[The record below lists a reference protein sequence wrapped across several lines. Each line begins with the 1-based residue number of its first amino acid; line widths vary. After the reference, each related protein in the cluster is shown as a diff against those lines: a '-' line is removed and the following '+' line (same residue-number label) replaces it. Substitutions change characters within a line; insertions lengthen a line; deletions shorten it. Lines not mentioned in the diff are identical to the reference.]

1 MKYCSSSISTL
12 VFLLCVWSHA
22 ANGDSIPATNTPFG
36 ESGPSVHVSQK
47 TTPMYAGGPTDV
59 LAKHNQGCGTTLSPE
74 EAQAALDL
82 LEDGTWEKARNFLR
96 SRERDDRGEV
106 QFAMTIHIVRY
117 SDGSGGIPQ
126 SMVDDCI
133 DILNDRMA
141 STDITFIQEG
151 STRLIDSDTL
161 ASFDRFTEF
170 CLIAENNVPNTMN
183 IYFVPESPGICGV
196 ASFPNSTCQAV
207 VMNNFCS
214 DPVFNDSTFPHEVGH
229 YLNLY
234 HTHTTFNGSECVDGS
249 NCASAGDMLCDTPA
263 DPLLSGVVD
272 FNTCEYLGDSLDA
285 CGSGIP
291 YNPDTANIMSYST
304 KLCRDYFSE
313 DQLSVMTYT
322 AFNVRANHLRDPS
335 VPTGA
340 CCIAN
345 GCFTQT
351 ASNCDEAGGEYLGD
365 GTTCDEEPCGSGP
378 SILIV
383 DGGGSGNFTDIQT
396 AIDFASNGD
405 EIIVYPG
412 NYRGVGFSAIDTM
425 GKAIWIHSSEGPET
439 TFIEGQDAR
448 RGIICENGENPN
460 TIIEGFT
467 IRNCSAP
474 LYDLFGDGN
483 PGELQLGG
491 GILVRDSSPAIV
503 SCIFENNVAAGN
515 GYGSGIFTA
524 SIDGACNPSFT
535 DCLITGNSGL
545 TGGGAYVYAGSLKM
559 VGCTISQNTVTSV
572 SGGGLFIDNASV
584 TLTDTDV
591 CGNSP
596 DQIYGSWTNG
606 GGTTIEDICPSTG
619 GCCLGNDCTI
629 ETAND
634 CDAFGGTYIGN
645 STNCDGNPCSSGP
658 TTWTVAL
665 SGPADFNSIQD
676 AVDAAYDGDEII
688 VSPGTYTSSQAD
700 HVVDLQGKKIRLVSS
715 EGPEVTIINGE
726 GSRRGIVC
734 FNGESQQTVIDG
746 FTVTQCLGIEYD
758 FNMNGGIEWWEI
770 CGGALYC
777 RESSPTIDN
786 CIFSGNNGNFA
797 GGAIYWESGQASI
810 SNCLITGNQAEYG
823 GGFTGFSNSSQAF
836 INCDISS
843 NNAPTGGG
851 LYFQDCNITTM
862 TNCLVTQNSGMGGI
876 LNLFSDTPMTLL
888 DTTVCENEEYQ
899 IQGGWTD
906 NGGSTVEDICP
917 SCTGDATGDG
927 VIDVNDALYVISS
940 WNTPDPNADFD
951 GDGLVDTDDILIL
964 LSQFG
969 VVCE

>member
-1 MKYCSSSISTL
+1 MRFVLTSIASILLAAGTYAAPSNSQLSDSHSDADKMGPIMEPFDQNPSPTGWICGAKPTPESEALMEQLLADGSWDEFKRRDLSAHRGTKYVNVTFHLI
-12 VFLLCVWSHA
+12 
-22 ANGDSIPATNTPFG
+22 G
-36 ESGPSVHVSQK
+36 
-47 TTPMYAGGPTDV
+47 
-59 LAKHNQGCGTTLSPE
+59 
-74 EAQAALDL
+74 
-82 LEDGTWEKARNFLR
+82 
-96 SRERDDRGEV
+96 
-106 QFAMTIHIVRY
+106 Y
-117 SDGSGGIPQ
+117 SDGTGALDASYPQ
-126 SMVDDCI
+126 IQI
-133 DILNDRMA
+133 DQLNDVMA
-141 STDITFIQEG
+141 GTGLQFCIKGDLLYHFDDDLAFVNYFDPSTYPDIDF
-151 STRLIDSDTL
+151 
-161 ASFDRFTEF
+161 
-170 CLIAENNVPNTMN
+170 VPDTMN
-183 IYFVPESPGICGV
+183 VYCVPESPGVGGF
-196 ASFPNSTCQAV
+196 ASYPPGTTC
-207 VMNNFCS
+207 VMNNNFMV
-214 DPVFNDSTFPHEVGH
+214 PGAGVFGHESGHFFNLRHTFDTAAG
-229 YLNLY
+229 L
-234 HTHTTFNGSECVDGS
+234 ECVDGS
-249 NCASAGDMLCDTPA
+249 NCATAGDLICDTPA
-263 DPLLSGVVD
+263 DDNGGFGFNCQYFGNGTDSCNGDPYAPLEDNL
-272 FNTCEYLGDSLDA
+272 
-285 CGSGIP
+285 
-291 YNPDTANIMSYST
+291 MSYNTEFCMQDFTTEQKSVIVSVADAF
-304 KLCRDYFSE
+304 RSE
-313 DQLSVMTYT
+313 LLTDEPC
-322 AFNVRANHLRDPS
+322 DPAL
-335 VPTGA
+335 PTGA
-340 CCIAN
+340 CCIGA
-345 GCFTQT
+345 GCSIQN
-351 ASNCDEAGGEYLGD
+351 SPDCIEAGGDFLGD
-365 GTTCDEEPCGSGP
+365 GTSCDNNPCGGGP

-503 SCIFENNVAAGN
+503 NCIFENNVAAGN

-545 TGGGAYVYAGSLKM
+545 TGGGAYVYAGSLNM

-797 GGAIYWESGQASI
+797 GGAIYWESGQVSI